1 MAKQG
6 MPYAVIGEGDFTIM
20 DKTTHYKLED
30 LQAMIEASLEVL
42 RKDRDREVLR
52 KRHGVLNNPSQTLEQ
67 IGQEL
72 GITRER
78 VRQIE
83 KAALARIRQEAG
95 INQDFATHLLE
106 LVDEQGGIIRFARVV
121 DQLAGKDRAAELDF
135 IIRTNPHFVLVEQN
149 DQFEGLI
156 ANAATYSE
164 EDIKNLHQLIL
175 ETTKQ
180 LGKPGAFDRIAKRID
195 GPHQPASLKEIAYA
209 SAHMAELENNWGL
222 SHWPEVN
229 PKSIR
234 DKVYLV
240 LKRNTRPM
248 HFSEIAKRLDEVQA
262 NPKRVTTQAVHN
274 ELIKDKRFVLIGRG
288 IYALAEWGYQAG
300 TVADIIEEILKEES
314 PLTKDEIVRRVLG
327 RRQVKVTTIAL
338 NLQEKPQ
345 FERVA
350 KATYQ
355 LKKA

>member
-1 MAKQG
+1 
-6 MPYAVIGEGDFTIM
+6 M
-20 DKTTHYKLED
+20 DKNTTTHYSSDE
-30 LQAMIEASLEVL
+30 LQNMIQASLEVL
-42 RKDRDREVLR
+42 RKDRDREVLM
-52 KRHGVLNNPSQTLEQ
+52 KRHGVQGNQPQTLEQ
-67 IGQEL
+67 IGQQL

-83 KAALARIRQEAG
+83 KAALARIRQEES
-95 INQDFATHLLE
+95 INKDFANHLLTM
-106 LVDEQGGIIRFARVV
+106 VDDKGGVIRFANVV
-121 DQLAGKDRAAELDF
+121 STLTDQKQSPELSF
-135 IIRTNPHFVLVEQN
+135 IVRTNPHFILIDRN
-149 DQFEGLI
+149 DQHDSLV
-156 ANAATYSE
+156 ANASVYSE
-164 EDIKNLHQLIL
+164 EDVRALHQLIL
-175 ETTKQ
+175 DTTKAI
-180 LGKPGAFDRIAKRID
+180 GKPSDFDKIAKRID
-195 GPHQPASLKEIAYA
+195 GPHKAASLMEIAYA
-209 SAHMAELENNWGL
+209 SEYMAELGNSWGL
-222 SHWPEVN
+222 SNWPEVN

-262 NPKRVTTQAVHN
+262 NPKSVTTQAVHN

-314 PLTKDEIVRRVLG
+314 PLTKDEIVRRVLL

>member
-1 MAKQG
+1 M
-6 MPYAVIGEGDFTIM
+6 IM
-20 DKTTHYKLED
+20 DKKSTTQYKLED
-30 LQAMIEASLEVL
+30 LQAMIQASLEVL
-42 RKDRDREVLR
+42 RKDRDREVLL
-52 KRHGVLNNPSQTLEQ
+52 KRHGVLNNAPQTLEQ
-67 IGQEL
+67 IGQQM

-83 KAALARIRQEAG
+83 KAALARIRQEQG
-95 INQDFATHLLE
+95 INEDFAKALLE
-106 LVDEQGGIIRFARVV
+106 LVESKGGIIRFMSVV
-121 DQLAGKDRAAELDF
+121 GHLASAELIAELDF
-135 IIRTNPHFVLVEQN
+135 IIRTNPHFVLVEKN
-149 DQFEGLI
+149 DQFDSLV
-156 ANAATYSE
+156 ANADNYSAD
-164 EDIKNLHQLIL
+164 DIKALHQLIV
-175 ETTKQ
+175 ETTKE
-180 LGKPGAFDRIAKRID
+180 LGKPGDFTRIAKRID
-195 GPHQPASLKEIAYA
+195 GPHKASSLMEIAYA
-209 SAHMAELENNWGL
+209 SAAMAELENNWGL

-248 HFSEIAKRLDEVQA
+248 HFSDIAKRLGEVQA
-262 NPKRVTTQAVHN
+262 NPKQVTTQAVHN

-314 PLTKDEIVRRVLG
+314 PLPKDEIVRRVLA

-338 NLQEKPQ
+338 NLQEKSQ

>member
-1 MAKQG
+1 
-6 MPYAVIGEGDFTIM
+6 M
-20 DKTTHYKLED
+20 DKNSTTQYKIED
-30 LQAMIEASLEVL
+30 LQTMIQASLEVL
-42 RKDRDREVLR
+42 RKDRDREVLM
-52 KRHGVLNNPSQTLEQ
+52 KRHGVLNNTPQTLEQ
-67 IGQEL
+67 IGQQL

-83 KAALARIRQEAG
+83 KAALARIRQEEG
-95 INQDFATHLLE
+95 INAD
-106 LVDEQGGIIRFARVV
+106 FARVLLDLV
-121 DQLAGKDRAAELDF
+121 DNKGGVIRFTNVVGQLANDDLAAELDF
-135 IIRTNPHFVLVEQN
+135 IIRTNPHFVLVDKN
-149 DQFEGLI
+149 DQFESLI
-156 ANAATYSE
+156 ANAANYSE
-164 EDIKNLHQLIL
+164 EDIKTLHQLIID
-175 ETTKQ
+175 TTKE
-180 LGKPGAFDRIAKRID
+180 LGKPGDFARIAKRID
-195 GPHQPASLKEIAYA
+195 GPHKATSLMEIAYA
-209 SAHMAELENNWGL
+209 SAHMSELENNWGL

-248 HFSEIAKRLDEVQA
+248 HFSEIAKKLSDVQA
-262 NPKRVTTQAVHN
+262 NPKQVTTQAVHN

-314 PLTKDEIVRRVLG
+314 PLPKDEIVRRVLA